1 VVQLVHARRRE
12 GSRPGQ
18 RKDSFKIGLAIE
30 VSVTFQVYGLLG
42 RWLLI
47 DWETHPPVALYLDL
61 VRGAV
66 CEVPCQQVSRVIPAR

>member
-1 VVQLVHARRRE
+1 MVQLVHARRRE

-18 RKDSFKIGLAIE
+18 RKDGFKIGLAIE

-47 DWETHPPVALYLDL
+47 DWGLIHLRRCIWTWLGGRYA
-61 VRGAV
+61 R
-66 CEVPCQQVSRVIPAR
+66 CCVSR